1 MTAAATSSP
10 AGAADA
16 TAPRHWIWPVLAG
29 VCAMFVGLGLG
40 RFAYTPLIPPL
51 VTDGWFS
58 GADAAYLGAANLAGY
73 MVGALVGHRFAGRI
87 EVPVLRGM
95 MLLTALSF
103 AACAIP
109 LSFAWFFGWRF
120 AAGVAGAIIMVL
132 AAPRVLSAVPPHRLG
147 LAGGLIF
154 AGVGLGIA
162 ASGTLVPALI
172 GLGLE
177 AAWLALGG
185 LAVVLTAISWPFW
198 PRLAPPPVAPAA
210 PARVDR
216 RRLCLILAY
225 GLVAA
230 ALVPHMV
237 FLVDYVARGLGRG
250 LEVGA
255 FFWVLF
261 GAGAV
266 LGPVVAG
273 RIADL
278 VGFATAMRGGLAI
291 LAASI
296 AWLAL
301 TGDTAALVVTAL
313 YAGAAVPGFT
323 SLALGR
329 LRALLP
335 ADTSPAQVRAT
346 WGRATLSFAV
356 MQAAAGYAC
365 SALFDIT
372 GDYGL
377 LFAAGAAAA
386 ALALI
391 VDLAGR
397 ETRPLSA

>member
-1 MTAAATSSP
+1 MTVAATSSP
-10 AGAADA
+10 ARIADGR
-16 TAPRHWIWPVLAG
+16 TPRRWVWPVLAG
-29 VCAMFVGLGLG
+29 ICAMLVGLGLG

-51 VTDGWFS
+51 VTDGWFT

-73 MVGALVGHRFAGRI
+73 MVGALVGHRFTGRL
-87 EVPVLRGM
+87 ELPVLRGM
-95 MLLTALSF
+95 MLLIALSF
-103 AACAIP
+103 AACAAP
-109 LSFAWFFGWRF
+109 LSFTWFFGWRF

-132 AAPRVLSAVPPHRLG
+132 TAPRVLTAVPHHRLG

-177 AAWLALGG
+177 AAWLALAG
-185 LAVVLTAISWPFW
+185 LAALLTAVSWQLW
-198 PRLAPPPVAPAA
+198 PRLAPASTAPAA
-210 PARVDR
+210 PARFDR

-255 FFWVLF
+255 IFWVLF
-261 GAGAV
+261 GVGAV

-273 RIADL
+273 RIADA
-278 VGFATAMRGGLAI
+278 VGFPAAMRAGLAI

-313 YAGAAVPGFT
+313 YVGAAVPGFT

-335 ADTSPAQVRAT
+335 PETPPAQVRAT

-365 SALFDIT
+365 SALFDLT
-372 GDYGL
+372 GDYTI
-377 LFAAGAAAA
+377 LFATGAGAA
-386 ALALI
+386 ALALL
-391 VDLAGR
+391 VDLAARGPR
-397 ETRPLSA
+397 RAAA

>member
-1 MTAAATSSP
+1 MTAAATSPP
-10 AGAADA
+10 ADTPDAAA
-16 TAPRHWIWPVLAG
+16 TRHWIWPVMAG
-29 VCAMFVGLGLG
+29 VCAMLVGLGLG

-51 VTDGWFS
+51 VTDGWFT
-58 GADAAYLGAANLAGY
+58 GGDAAYLGAANLAGY
-73 MVGALVGHRFAGRI
+73 MVGALVGHRFAGRL

-95 MLLTALSF
+95 MLLTAVSF
-103 AACAIP
+103 AACAVP
-109 LSFAWFFGWRF
+109 LSFTWFFGWRF
-120 AAGVAGAIIMVL
+120 AAGVAGAVIMVL
-132 AAPRVLSAVPPHRLG
+132 TAPRVLSAVPRRRLG

-177 AAWLALGG
+177 AAWLALCG
-185 LAVVLTAISWPFW
+185 LAVVLTAISWPLW
-198 PRLAPPPVAPAA
+198 PGIAPPPAAPAA

-255 FFWVLF
+255 IFWVLF

-266 LGPVVAG
+266 FGPVAAG
-273 RIADL
+273 RVADAI
-278 VGFATAMRGGLAI
+278 GFATAMRVGLAI
-291 LAASI
+291 LAGSI

-301 TGDTAALVVTAL
+301 SGDTAALVVTAL

-323 SLALGR
+323 ALALGR

-335 ADTSPAQVRAT
+335 PETPPAEVRAT

-372 GDYGL
+372 GDYNL
-377 LFAAGAAAA
+377 LFATGAGAA

-391 VDLAGR
+391 IDLAGR
-397 ETRPLSA
+397 ESRPRPA